1 MALDLKK
8 QLEAQAAQ
16 LLFDASK
23 GTAAKVAAVG
33 ESIASMFQNGIENVP
48 AADFAEAKALV
59 EASLA
64 EALDTFG
71 EILQAGI
78 DLKAGKL
85 PS

>member
-1 MALDLKK
+1 MPLDLKK
-8 QLEAQAAQ
+8 QLEAQASQ

-23 GTAAKVAAVG
+23 GTGAKISAVG
-33 ESIASMFQNGIENVP
+33 ESIAGLFQNGIENVS
-48 AADFAEAKALV
+48 AEDFVEAKALV